1 MVHNKRYRKE
11 VKKILSIQSKEQISN
26 TRLKIKD
33 DLRSTNK
40 RISFLDEQKKKL
52 EEKKRDL
59 SFNEL
64 IYETLLM
71 NWK

>member
-1 MVHNKRYRKE
+1 M
-11 VKKILSIQSKEQISN
+11 SIQSKEQISN

-64 IYETLLM
+64 VYETLLM

>member
-1 MVHNKRYRKE
+1 M
-11 VKKILSIQSKEQISN
+11 SIQSKEQISN

-40 RISFLDEQKKKL
+40 RINFLDEQKKKL

>member
-1 MVHNKRYRKE
+1 
-11 VKKILSIQSKEQISN
+11 LSIQSKEQISN

-64 IYETLLM
+64 VYETLLM

>member
-1 MVHNKRYRKE
+1 M
-11 VKKILSIQSKEQISN
+11 SIQSKEQISN

-52 EEKKRDL
+52 EEKLEARNAV
-59 SFNEL
+59 NE
-64 IYETLLM
+64 M
-71 NWK
+71 H

>member
-1 MVHNKRYRKE
+1 
-11 VKKILSIQSKEQISN
+11 LSIQSKEQISN

>member
-1 MVHNKRYRKE
+1 
-11 VKKILSIQSKEQISN
+11 LSIQTKEQISN

-64 IYETLLM
+64 VYETLLM

>member
-1 MVHNKRYRKE
+1 
-11 VKKILSIQSKEQISN
+11 LSIQSKEQISN

-71 NWK
+71 NWR

>member
-1 MVHNKRYRKE
+1 M
-11 VKKILSIQSKEQISN
+11 SIQSKEQISN

-40 RISFLDEQKKKL
+40 RINFLDEQKKKL

-64 IYETLLM
+64 VYETLLM

>member
-1 MVHNKRYRKE
+1 
-11 VKKILSIQSKEQISN
+11 LSIQSKEQISN

-40 RISFLDEQKKKL
+40 RINFLDEQKKKL

-64 IYETLLM
+64 VYETLLM

>member
-1 MVHNKRYRKE
+1 M
-11 VKKILSIQSKEQISN
+11 SIQTKEQISN

-64 IYETLLM
+64 VYETLLM

>member
-1 MVHNKRYRKE
+1 M
-11 VKKILSIQSKEQISN
+11 SIQSKEQISN